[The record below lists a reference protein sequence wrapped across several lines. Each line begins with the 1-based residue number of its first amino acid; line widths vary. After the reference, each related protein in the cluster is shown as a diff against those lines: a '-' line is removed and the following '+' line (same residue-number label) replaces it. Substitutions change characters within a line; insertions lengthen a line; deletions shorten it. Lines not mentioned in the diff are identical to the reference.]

1 MDSSTGGQQ
10 ETFKGLSRTEQ
21 LLLALFRRMSEQ
33 DQSHVIRVAGALA
46 ETDDA
51 EEP

>member
-10 ETFKGLSRTEQ
+10 ETFKGLNRTEQ
-21 LLLALFRRMSEQ
+21 LLLVLFRRMSEQ
-33 DQSHVIRVAGALA
+33 DQSHIFRVAGALA

-51 EEP
+51 EEV